1 MQTVPALFS
10 DDVLPALVAAVEQ
23 SPIGLLL
30 LDGEGYVTFETLRF
44 RASVGEGQDDS
55 WAGRRV
61 DRLPG
66 LSEVVRERVRALVM
80 GGTSFDAVEG
90 TFERADGTRLHLVV
104 SGSPVQS
111 QRRASVVTV
120 LDVTEWREGAAAVRL
135 QRRVDAAESALRTVA
150 LGGPNAL
157 ALLEA
162 AAAQIR
168 TAFDAT
174 GALALVDADGRYVR
188 CAASPPDA
196 SPGVAEIDAAWW
208 PAVRRGRSV
217 VVARGEPASEALL
230 ADLACPCG
238 LVVPFSGAADG
249 VFVLA
254 RDVPFTPAER
264 IAAERLAALVSTL
277 GAWAEADARFRRT
290 VADLDD
296 ALFTTEHTAPGSES
310 GASSGGRHYLF
321 VTPQAEAVTG
331 LDPDALLAGDADW
344 ASLVVADDRA
354 AWDAHDARLRAGERS
369 RVEVRLAVGDDIVWV
384 RERASPSTDAAGRL
398 VSGGLLADIT
408 AEKLAEARLEE
419 ARAIAERTAA
429 ARMGFLRMMSH
440 ELRTPIGAV
449 RGFAELL
456 EDEIADLP
464 GAPDV
469 VEEFVGTIRESS
481 DRALTLVTDLLE
493 LSRLETGGVDL
504 RADPVD
510 LGVTVAAVASNA
522 RARLDGAGVTLR
534 VEADAPVTALGDA
547 ARLENALERVLDNAV
562 RFTPKG
568 EVVVT
573 VGTADGRARITVRDT
588 GIGIGADF
596 LPLAFDP
603 FTQEDSRINRAYGG
617 SGLGLAIA
625 RRLVEHQGGTLTAV
639 STPDQGSTFVFGLP
653 APRPEDVV

>member
-44 RASVGEGQDDS
+44 RASVGEGTDDS

-66 LSEVVRERVRALVM
+66 LSEAVRERVRALVM

-90 TFERADGTRLHLVV
+90 TFERADGTRVHLVV
-104 SGSPVQS
+104 SGSPVQGR
-111 QRRASVVTV
+111 RRASVVTV

-135 QRRVDAAESALRTVA
+135 QRRVDRAEAALRTVA

-162 AAAQIR
+162 ASSQIR

-174 GALALVDADGRYVR
+174 AALALVDADGRYVR
-188 CAASPPDA
+188 CAAAPPHA
-196 SPGVAEIDAAWW
+196 SPGIAEVDGAWW

-230 ADLACPCG
+230 SDLACPCG
-238 LVVPFSGAADG
+238 LIVPFTGAADG

-254 RDVPFTPAER
+254 RDTPFSPAER

-296 ALFTTEHTAPGSES
+296 ALFTVEHAP
-310 GASSGGRHYLF
+310 AGRNVLF
-321 VTPQAEAVTG
+321 VTPQVEAVTG

-344 ASLVVADDRA
+344 AALVVPDDRD
-354 AWDAHDARLRAGERS
+354 AWAAHDARLRAGERS
-369 RVEVRLAVGDDIVWV
+369 RVEVRLAVGDDTVWV
-384 RERASPSTDAAGRL
+384 RERASPSVDAAGRL
-398 VSGGLLADIT
+398 VSGGLLSDIT
-408 AEKLAEARLEE
+408 AEKDAEARLQE

-464 GAPDV
+464 DAPDV
-469 VEEFVGTIRESS
+469 VQEFAGTIRESS
-481 DRALTLVTDLLE
+481 DRALGLVTDLLE

-504 RADPVD
+504 RMDPVE
-510 LGVTVAAVASNA
+510 LGAAVAAVVPGA
-522 RARLDGAGVTLR
+522 RAGLAEGVVLHVHADAGVTAR
-534 VEADAPVTALGDA
+534 GDA
-547 ARLENALERVLDNAV
+547 ARLENALERIVENAV
-562 RFTPKG
+562 RFTPEG
-568 EVVVT
+568 EVTVRVT
-573 VGTADGRARITVRDT
+573 AADGSARVTVRDT
-588 GIGIGADF
+588 GIGIGEGF
-596 LPLAFDP
+596 LPQAFDP

-625 RRLVEHQGGTLTAV
+625 RRLVEHMGGTLTAE
-639 STPDQGSTFVFGLP
+639 STPGAGSAFTVALP
-653 APRPEDVV
+653 LA